1 MQKFNPFD
9 PVLVRQSA
17 NHVWSV
23 DLYDRYDRFFDN
35 HVVISG
41 ATVEDTDILP
51 YNKETEYLHGTVGEF
66 TKWVPKKGEPIL
78 VKDINDGHWTV
89 RVFLNMEGDRY
100 ACSIYADE
108 NCHAFSYNAWD
119 QAKPY
124 VNPFKE

>member
-41 ATVEDTDILP
+41 ATVEDTNILP
-51 YNKETEYLHGTVGEF
+51 YNEETRHLHGTVGEF

-78 VKDINDGHWTV
+78 VKDDEMNNWTL
-89 RVFLNMEGDRY
+89 RIFLGMRNNKYMCTSDP
-100 ACSIYADE
+100 SIHNTTA
-108 NCHAFSYNAWD
+108 SWD
-119 QAKPY
+119 CAKPY
-124 VNPFKE
+124 INPFKE

>member
-1 MQKFNPFD
+1 MKKFNPFD
-9 PVLVRQSA
+9 RVLVRQSA
-17 NHVWSV
+17 NHVWSA
-23 DLYDRYDRFFDN
+23 DFYDRYDRFFDN
-35 HVVISG
+35 HVITSG

-78 VKDINDGHWTV
+78 VKDNDNECWTI
-89 RVFLNMEGDRY
+89 RIFLHMEGNRY

-108 NCHAFSYNAWD
+108 ECCASFNTWD
-119 QAKPY
+119 CAKPY